1 MVSCTMYLEGHLH
14 LHEVSLVS
22 NVWFLCSF
30 LQYTNLTCLYPPR
43 LCIVVDVSWCCVYI
57 RIYVEY
63 VSYVWVVRVW
73 VRVCVHVYLPLICV
87 YCVSHLY
94 FFFYFV
100 SVCFLDPIICILSVI
115 DITYY
120 NVL

>member
-43 LCIVVDVSWCCVYI
+43 LGIVVDVSWCCVYI

-63 VSYVWVVRVW
+63 VSYVWVVRV
-73 VRVCVHVYLPLICV
+73 
-87 YCVSHLY
+87 
-94 FFFYFV
+94 
-100 SVCFLDPIICILSVI
+100 
-115 DITYY
+115 
-120 NVL
+120 